1 MQPDA
6 TRHEPKPRGFG
17 ITAGYGRAILEPLAA
32 EVARLGYE
40 TLWAND
46 SARPEADGLADLAVI
61 HAAAPDLDLGVG
73 VIPLDKRPPEQIAAD
88 IRRLDLPLD
97 RLRLGVG
104 SGAELARPL
113 DLVRRGVADLRSLLP
128 TATIFVAAL
137 GPRMCDAR
145 RRSRRRRPAEL
156 GAAGPT
162 PLGRRARRPPA
173 PNPLGRAP
181 GDVAIW
187 TYVRAAV
194 GPAARERLGREA
206 ARYATSPAYGR
217 QFTEMGAP
225 FDEVGVWVD
234 TSIEPRAP
242 LSVQLESYRPRST
255 ASSVRALPAEPALDD
270 LLAIARAAVA

>member
-6 TRHEPKPRGFG
+6 SPRGPQPRGFG
-17 ITAGYGRAILEPLAA
+17 ITAGYGRPIIEPLAA

-46 SARPEADGLADLAVI
+46 SARPEADGLADLAVV

-88 IRRLDLPLD
+88 VRRLDLPLD

-104 SGAELARPL
+104 SGAERARPL
-113 DLVRRGVADLRSLLP
+113 ELVRRGVADLRSLLP

-137 GPRMCDAR
+137 GPRMCDLAGEIADGVLLNWALPDR
-145 RRSRRRRPAEL
+145 LRSAGSL
-156 GAAGPT
+156 VAAG
-162 PLGRRARRPPA
+162 AESA
-173 PNPLGRAP
+173 GRAP
-181 GDVAIW
+181 RDVAIW

-194 GPAARERLGREA
+194 GPTARERLGREA
-206 ARYATSPAYGR
+206 ARYAASPAYGR

-225 FDEVGVWVD
+225 FEDVGVTVD
-234 TSIEPRAP
+234 TIVAPGAP
-242 LSVQLESYRPRST
+242 LSAQLEWYRR
-255 ASSVRALPAEPALDD
+255 AVDGVVVRALPAEPALDD
-270 LLAIARAAVA
+270 LLAIARAAAV

>member
-1 MQPDA
+1 VQPDA
-6 TRHEPKPRGFG
+6 SPREPKPLGFG
-17 ITAGYGRAILEPLAA
+17 ITAGYGRPIIEPLAA

-46 SARPEADGLADLAVI
+46 SARPEADGLADLAVV
-61 HAAAPDLDLGVG
+61 HAAAPGLDLGVG
-73 VIPLDKRPPEQIAAD
+73 VIPLDKRPPEKIAAD

-97 RLRLGVG
+97 RLRLGIG
-104 SGAELARPL
+104 SGAERARPL
-113 DLVRRGVADLRSLLP
+113 ELVRRGVADLRSLLP

-137 GPRMCDAR
+137 GPRMCNLAGEIADGVLLNWALPDR
-145 RRSRRRRPAEL
+145 LRSASSL
-156 GAAGPT
+156 VAAG
-162 PLGRRARRPPA
+162 AESA
-173 PNPLGRAP
+173 GRAP

-225 FDEVGVWVD
+225 FEEVGVTVD
-234 TSIEPRAP
+234 TIGAPGAP
-242 LSVQLESYRPRST
+242 LGVQLEWYRRVVDGVV
-255 ASSVRALPAEPALDD
+255 VRALPHEPALDD
-270 LLAIARAAVA
+270 LLAIARAAAV